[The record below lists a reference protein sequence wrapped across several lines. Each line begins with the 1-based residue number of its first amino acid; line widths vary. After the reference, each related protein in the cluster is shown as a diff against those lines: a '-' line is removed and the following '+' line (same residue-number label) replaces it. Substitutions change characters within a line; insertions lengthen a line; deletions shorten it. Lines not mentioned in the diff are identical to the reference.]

1 MRPIY
6 LYIEKYGI
14 IRKVAVDTAYLFPH
28 KQIRLPKW
36 QFEDGLYLNYL
47 PDINNKSQVEKYF
60 LTKDKILKEDKD
72 FYYFAFPFKYE
83 QVSEVVV

>member
-14 IRKVAVDTAYLFPH
+14 IRKVAVDTAYLFSH

-36 QFEDGLYLNYL
+36 QFEEDLYLNYL
-47 PDINNKSQVEKYF
+47 PDGNNNSNIEKYF
-60 LTKDKILKEDKD
+60 LTKNKILKEDEN
-72 FYYFAFPFKYE
+72 FYYFKFPFMYA
-83 QVSEVVV
+83 QVSDIAV